1 MVELSIL
8 TDVNV
13 VEGVVASIMFP
24 LLIYITRRY
33 NFGIITSSAVSWFI
47 TWVFRKASVNIYEK
61 YLQDTKQN
69 VKYYN
74 ISIPNWMFGL

>member
-1 MVELSIL
+1 MVVELPIL

-13 VEGVVASIMFP
+13 VEGIVASVMFP

-33 NFGIITSSAVSWFI
+33 NFGIILSSSVSWFI

-61 YLQDTKQN
+61 YKTDNKLN

-74 ISIPNWMFGL
+74 LTLPSWMV